1 MCCFCHVLNVLSTRW
16 QYSSVY
22 RLAGRLFPCR
32 WLDKKKFMM
41 QSFSKLPKI
50 AKWSNNFQLY
60 LYYHISAFHRV
71 IYYLHFYGHGLMDLL
86 CQPLKNKEERYCKSA
101 HMSESTL
108 ASSRF
113 ISCFLVFRPVF
124 CKSTAFWEMQRY
136 IKHKTKC
143 HTGLKRGS
151 EACVSGG
158 TCMCLTCEGK
168 HLQRHYW
175 LNSGLTLK

>member
-1 MCCFCHVLNVLSTRW
+1 MKQQFPALSLL
-16 QYSSVY
+16 SHFSVSLCY
-22 RLAGRLFPCR
+22 L
-32 WLDKKKFMM
+32 
-41 QSFSKLPKI
+41 LP
-50 AKWSNNFQLY
+50 
-60 LYYHISAFHRV
+60 AF
-71 IYYLHFYGHGLMDLL
+71 LWPWPMDLL

-108 ASSRF
+108 ASSWF

-151 EACVSGG
+151 EARVSGG

-168 HLQRHYW
+168 RLQRHYW